1 MADENCA
8 EPLTTQKRHCHYD
21 DVFKHIR
28 SFGRVQILLYLS
40 MSFLVTLMAMQYG
53 LLVFAM
59 GPPRF
64 YCADV
69 NSTCPEDNVCC
80 ANCTTYAYEEGQFTS
95 TVTEWDLLCDRAYL
109 AATIQS
115 CYFAGMF
122 FGAITG
128 GWLSDNFGRKPTMF
142 IGVGVMALVSLG
154 SSFSDAI
161 SLLSLLRFVIG
172 FFQMVLNVTYFVYAI
187 EILGPK
193 YRTLG
198 GQLCSLFWLFGYS
211 TTAVF
216 AFFIR
221 DWRMLIVAVSI
232 PGLLFVLLWKIFPA
246 SPRWLIAHNR
256 LDEAHSILL
265 KFGSR
270 DSKPIDEQALRE
282 LIEDVRRDQLERH
295 KMDDKRYTMMDLVR
309 TPKLRKR
316 SFILFYTWVVCAI
329 VHFGF
334 FLYVTSLTGNLYSN
348 YVIMNV
354 ITFPKALGFIYVMNK
369 FGRRIPYSAC
379 MFLSA
384 LFCLLILAIPKDYFL
399 TITVFA
405 MLGKSFMS
413 AQFLNAFLY
422 GTELFPTVVRS
433 NAIGCG
439 TMTSRL
445 GGMLTPYIAMLGQ
458 LPNYGVY
465 VPATIFGVLT
475 LVGAIMSLW
484 LPETLFAKLSQTVE
498 EAEAAKEDFSIIC
511 WGHHKRRKREAEDL
525 GDDYI
530 KDTEI

>member
-1 MADENCA
+1 MEEVRSD
-8 EPLTTQKRHCHYD
+8 EPLTATADVTHRPYYD

-28 SFGRVQILLYLS
+28 SFGPMQRLVFSFIF
-40 MSFLVTLMAMQYG
+40 FLVLMMAMQYG

-59 GPPRF
+59 GTPRF

-95 TVTEWDLLCDRAYL
+95 TVTE
-109 AATIQS
+109 
-115 CYFAGMF
+115 
-122 FGAITG
+122 
-128 GWLSDNFGRKPTMF
+128 
-142 IGVGVMALVSLG
+142 ALVSLA

-161 SLLSLLRFVIG
+161 SLLSLLRFIIG

-198 GQLCSLFWLFGYS
+198 GQLVTVGFILGSIL
-211 TTAVF
+211 TAF
-216 AFFIR
+216 IAYFIR
-221 DWRMLIVAVSI
+221 DWRMLIIVCSV
-232 PGLLFVLLWKIFPA
+232 PGLAFILTWRVFPA

-256 LDEAHSILL
+256 LEEAHSILV
-265 KFGSR
+265 KFGSK

-282 LIEDVRRDQLERH
+282 LIEEVRRDQLERH
-295 KMDDKRYTMMDLVR
+295 KMDDKRYTMVDLVR

-316 SFILFYTWVVCAI
+316 SFILFYTWVVIAI

-334 FLYVTSLTGNLYSN
+334 YLYVTSLTGNLYVN
-348 YVIMNV
+348 FTMMNV
-354 ITFPKALGFIYVMNK
+354 ISIPKAFAFVVIMK
-369 FGRRIPYSAC
+369 TFGRRLPYSVC
-379 MFLSA
+379 MLVTS
-384 LFCLLILAIPKDYFL
+384 LFCFLILAIPKEYPL
-399 TITVFA
+399 AVTVLA
-405 MLGKSFMS
+405 MLGKSLMS
-413 AQFLNAFLY
+413 VQFENAFLY
-422 GTELFPTVVRS
+422 CTELYPTVVRS
-433 NAIGCG
+433 NAFGCG
-439 TMTSRL
+439 TMLSRL

-484 LPETLFAKLSQTVE
+484 LPETLLAKLFQTVE
-498 EAEAAKEDFSIIC
+498 EAEAAQEDFSVIC
-511 WGHHKRRKREAEDL
+511 WGHQKRRKREAEDL